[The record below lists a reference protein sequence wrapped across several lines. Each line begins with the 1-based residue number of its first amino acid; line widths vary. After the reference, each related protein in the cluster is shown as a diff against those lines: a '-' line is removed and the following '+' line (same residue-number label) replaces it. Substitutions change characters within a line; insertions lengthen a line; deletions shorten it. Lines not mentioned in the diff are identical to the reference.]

1 MKICDPKN
9 CTKRASMRGGIM
21 LSLFHCQQTYL
32 SALAPITCLLL
43 ATSVSAEPKPPSFAT
58 LEEMIR
64 EFFVQPGDRQKPQL
78 ITQSQVHDLLEQLRG
93 MHIQIPGRHQIVRSF
108 PHDKEFFSRFVLS
121 ELAHEPSDRFPADP
135 TFLFQRIDAM
145 CTTHNSLRHFLRIA
159 GEGRAFEVEWI
170 PQDPLFPPLE
180 SLATKDVLRKHQIES
195 ADEVG
200 PRRRNYT
207 VEHLLEALR
216 ASYDPNRESAS
227 HPVLLNTLGR

>member
-1 MKICDPKN
+1 MF
-9 CTKRASMRGGIM
+9 
-21 LSLFHCQQTYL
+21 SLFHHHRQAWLCAT
-32 SALAPITCLLL
+32 APVICLLVTTP
-43 ATSVSAEPKPPSFAT
+43 APAEPKPPSFET

-78 ITQSQVHDLLEQLRG
+78 VTQSQVHDLLEQLRG

-121 ELAHEPSDRFPADP
+121 ELAHDPSDRFPADP

-145 CTTHNSLRHFLRIA
+145 CTTHDSLRHFLRIA
-159 GEGRAFEVEWI
+159 GEGRAFELEWI
-170 PQDPLFPPLE
+170 PQEPLFPPLE
-180 SLATKDVLRKHQIES
+180 SLATKDLIRKHQIES
-195 ADEVG
+195 PDEAG

-207 VEHLLEALR
+207 VDHLLEALR

-227 HPVLLNTLGR
+227 HPVSLNTLGR